1 MAAPAVLY
9 EDNHCLAVNK
19 PPGLLSQGVP
29 HGVPTL
35 EAQVKAYLKDRYHK
49 PGNVYLGIPHRL
61 DRPVSGVLVFARNT
75 KAARRLAEQ
84 FQQRQVEKIYW
95 AVVEGDVQPAEGAW
109 EDWLLKVPDEARA
122 ERATPDTPGARHALL
137 HYRVLRTGPVGTL
150 LEVRPRTG
158 RMHQIRVQAAVRGWP
173 VVGDV
178 QYGSSKMLGPD
189 DAAPRDRPIALHA
202 RSLTFLHPIRYEPL
216 TLTAPPPSFWG
227 ELGIPEIEGEI

>member
-1 MAAPAVLY
+1 MAALAVLY

-35 EAQVKAYLKDRYHK
+35 EAQVKAYLKERYHK

-95 AVVEGDVQPAEGAW
+95 AVVEGAGPSAEGTW
-109 EDWLLKVPDEARA
+109 EDWLRKLPDEARA
-122 ERATPDTPGARHALL
+122 ERTDPD
-137 HYRVLRTGPVGTL
+137 
-150 LEVRPRTG
+150 
-158 RMHQIRVQAAVRGWP
+158 
-173 VVGDV
+173 
-178 QYGSSKMLGPD
+178 
-189 DAAPRDRPIALHA
+189 APR
-202 RSLTFLHPIRYEPL
+202 
-216 TLTAPPPSFWG
+216 
-227 ELGIPEIEGEI
+227 